1 MPHVGKDKMTLELQR
16 QRYLEELDLKNQNY
30 LFTKKARQHLKDTG
44 QNLIQPKEKD
54 TLESLIDRAKID
66 ENLEK
71 LTIKD
76 LGGSPGQ
83 VKPFIQ
89 SLDDT
94 LKEFLLDRFEAFK
107 KVFKENFTVPT
118 SANLKSAFEIFN
130 RQEIEKMKDI
140 EIPTPLDIRDYL
152 LGLNEFNLIKIGFK
166 MIEQINPIT
175 APNDKQL
182 FESDIT
188 SEPNQRNKVDILE
201 PIIRA
206 FISRYNNELEGYT
219 ALFLIF
225 KNLGLSDAPKPS
237 ITQNRTGVPTPFINV
252 PVSSSTSS
260 SAPTIKVMGVERF
273 KALSQLNKNQLE
285 DLAKDFN
292 NEFKKYPKITK
303 NKSAYQ
309 KIEKIKEKS
318 KEMLVRMLIAR
329 GYDPRTG
336 DFNIPQAI
344 PLQPYIP
351 NDESLGEQQLNELE
365 DHMNTNYDDIYNNP
379 TLKIGVNPIVMQGIE
394 GFGVSKKMAKIYKLG
409 K

>member
-1 MPHVGKDKMTLELQR
+1 MPHVGKDKATLELQR

-30 LFTKKARQHLKDTG
+30 LFIKKARQHLKDTG

-54 TLESLIDRAKID
+54 SLESLIDRAKID

-76 LGGSPGQ
+76 LGSSPGQ

-140 EIPTPLDIRDYL
+140 EIPTPLDIRNYL
-152 LGLNEFNLIKIGFK
+152 LGLNELNLIKIGFK

-188 SEPNQRNKVDILE
+188 SEPNQRNKVNILE

-206 FISRYNNELEGYT
+206 FVSRYNNELEGYT

-237 ITQNRTGVPTPFINV
+237 ITQNRTGVPAPFINV
-252 PVSSSTSS
+252 PASSSSSS
-260 SAPTIKVMGVERF
+260 SAPTIKVMGIERF
-273 KALSQLNKNQLE
+273 KVLVQMTKDELRDIAREYSQLYDNLTKAQQ
-285 DLAKDFN
+285 DTMYK
-292 NEFKKYPKITK
+292 KITQI
-303 NKSAYQ
+303 NSL
-309 KIEKIKEKS
+309 S
-318 KEMLVRMLIAR
+318 KEGLIKSIILR
-329 GYDPRTG
+329 GYNPRTQEF
-336 DFNIPQAI
+336 DIPQ
-344 PLQPYIP
+344 LLLTQPYTP
-351 NDESLGEQQLNELE
+351 GSESLNDIQIREAIE
-365 DHMNTNYDDIYNNP
+365 HMEKYYDNYRTNP
-379 TLKIGVNPIVMQGIE
+379 TLKAGVDPAISNIE

>member
-1 MPHVGKDKMTLELQR
+1 MPHVGKDKATLELQR

-30 LFTKKARQHLKDTG
+30 LFIKKARQHLKDTG

-76 LGGSPGQ
+76 LGSSPGQ

-130 RQEIEKMKDI
+130 RQEIEKMKEI
-140 EIPTPLDIRDYL
+140 EIPTPLDIRNYL

-175 APNDKQL
+175 APNDKQV
-182 FESDIT
+182 FESNIT
-188 SEPNQRNKVDILE
+188 SEPNQRNKVNTLE
-201 PIIRA
+201 PIIRE
-206 FISRYNNELEGYT
+206 FVSRYNNELEGYT

-237 ITQNRTGVPTPFINV
+237 ITQNRTGVPAPFINV
-252 PVSSSTSS
+252 PVSSSSSS

-273 KALSQLNKNQLE
+273 KTLAQLNRNQLE
-285 DLAKDFN
+285 DLVKEFNDEYKD
-292 NEFKKYPKITK
+292 YPKARKDI
-303 NKSAYQ
+303 SAYK
-309 KIEKIKEKS
+309 KITKIKEKT
-318 KEMLVRMLIAR
+318 KEDLVRMLIAR

-351 NDESLGEQQLNELE
+351 NDESLGDQQLIQLE
-365 DHMNTNYDDIYNNP
+365 DHMKNFYNNP
-379 TLKIGVNPIVMQGIE
+379 YTNPTVKKSVKQDLTQVE